1 MCFLLGLAKGFQ
13 SYGIFFRFSLWPLF
27 EILIMASSLW
37 HLLFFVLICIAWF
50 VYFYLQV
57 LQDRVEALNKQ
68 IQDLDGKSQ
77 SLQLT
82 IDRLSSALTRTE
94 DEECQ
99 QKDKVNKLLVSGYHF
114 T

>member
-1 MCFLLGLAKGFQ
+1 M
-13 SYGIFFRFSLWPLF
+13 
-27 EILIMASSLW
+27 
-37 HLLFFVLICIAWF
+37 
-50 VYFYLQV
+50 
-57 LQDRVEALNKQ
+57 EALNKQ

-99 QKDKVNKLLVSGYHF
+99 QKDKVNKSLGSGTILLKHYHKTLRYTINLNSNNLISTCVKKGDRVKYNKYRVSEK
-114 T
+114 